1 MADSTSVEASP
12 QDLTDDQ
19 IQQLLLEAETRLR
32 GPSAVAPVDD
42 LASIRIP
49 KLSTG
54 SSLEAYVRQGDDAA
68 TVNAAMIAD
77 PAQKKLANSLHPAGK
92 KDVKEK
98 QTAGPAWFNLPKTEL
113 TAELKRDLQLIR
125 MRSVLDP
132 HRHYKKDNGKA
143 YIPEYSQVGTII
155 QGPTEFFS
163 NRITKKDRKK
173 NFVEETLALER
184 GTKRFEKKYRD
195 IQTAKT
201 SGKKSFYKDLQAKRR
216 RNNK

>member
-1 MADSTSVEASP
+1 MADSTFVEASP

-32 GPSAVAPVDD
+32 GPNAVAPVDD

-54 SSLEAYVRQGDDAA
+54 SSLEAYVQQGDDAA
-68 TVNAAMIAD
+68 TVNATKIAD
-77 PAQKKLANSLHPAGK
+77 PTQKKLANSLHAVGK
-92 KDVKEK
+92 KENKEK
-98 QTAGPAWFNLPKTEL
+98 PNAGPAWFNLPKTEM

-143 YIPEYSQVGTII
+143 NPLS
-155 QGPTEFFS
+155 PTEFFS
-163 NRITKKDRKK
+163 NRITKKDRKR

-201 SGKKSFYKDLQAKRR
+201 SGKKSFYKNLQAKRR